1 MKRISI
7 ILLSIL
13 LISSVAGAN
22 SWKEFL
28 KKHGYGAFLNLGMTR
43 ISTVGFNSIL
53 RENDLPELK
62 SEQMTVG
69 LSGYVVFNR
78 MLAGLSGDVFF
89 NEEMFT
95 GEDNR
100 FFAGDL
106 TLDVGWL
113 AYNTPVLRGY
123 PYVGLGG
130 AGYAVNHRPS
140 STDSAVPSRSGLS
153 PGIVRTS
160 DISGDIDFDDY
171 IAGTW
176 EGAGGFIA
184 KAGIGLE
191 TVLPL
196 SVKFNPALGIRT
208 GYMWPVFNESIRYT
222 DEYGLEQTG
231 EGPKLRGFY
240 ISLNVGLV
248 GF

>member
-1 MKRISI
+1 MKRIT
-7 ILLSIL
+7 ILLLSVFL
-13 LISSVAGAN
+13 VTSVAGAGT
-22 SWKEFL
+22 WKEFL

-43 ISTVGFNSIL
+43 ISTVGFNSVL

-69 LSGYVVFNR
+69 LSGYVLFNR
-78 MLAGLSGDVFF
+78 MLAGFSGDVLF

-95 GEDNR
+95 GDDNR
-100 FFAGDL
+100 FIAGDL
-106 TLDVGWL
+106 TLDIGWL

-130 AGYAVNHRPS
+130 AGYAVNHRP
-140 STDSAVPSRSGLS
+140 TATETIELSRAGLS
-153 PGIVRTS
+153 SGMAHTTDV
-160 DISGDIDFDDY
+160 SGDINFDDY
-171 IAGTW
+171 LAGTW

-196 SVKFNPALGIRT
+196 NAKFNPSLGIRA
-208 GYMWPVFNESIRYT
+208 GYMWPVFNESIKYT
-222 DEYGLEQTG
+222 DEDGLEQTG
-231 EGPKLRGFY
+231 EGPKLRGFFM
-240 ISLNVGLV
+240 SLNVGLV

>member
-1 MKRISI
+1 
-7 ILLSIL
+7 
-13 LISSVAGAN
+13 
-22 SWKEFL
+22 
-28 KKHGYGAFLNLGMTR
+28 
-43 ISTVGFNSIL
+43 
-53 RENDLPELK
+53 
-62 SEQMTVG
+62 
-69 LSGYVVFNR
+69 
-78 MLAGLSGDVFF
+78 MLAGFSGDVFF

-95 GEDNR
+95 GDDNR

-106 TLDVGWL
+106 TMDIGWL

-130 AGYAVNHRPS
+130 AGYAVNHRPTPADNLEASGS
-140 STDSAVPSRSGLS
+140 SLN
-153 PGIVRTS
+153 PGIARTS

-171 IAGTW
+171 LAGSW

-196 SVKFNPALGIRT
+196 SAKFNPSLGIRA

-222 DEYGLEQTG
+222 DEDGLEQTG
-231 EGPKLRGFY
+231 EGPKMRGFFM
-240 ISLNVGLV
+240 SLNIGLV